1 MPTPAMPLQP
11 ATAALTTDD
20 ALVAFVHINKCGG
33 TSVSQAL
40 KSCDLPTSRFAD
52 SPRASR
58 GEWLHHHTLR
68 AYARMNPTR
77 NVSSL
82 RSFAIVRDP
91 YARMVSLFY
100 YLAEKPALGVRNGE
114 MPSPSDL
121 PSPSELR
128 ANASAMVPFFQ
139 AWLYRL
145 NTRYPV
151 GSADARFFTGMRGG
165 VEGPRRDASQTAWL
179 EDEAGDVPRGLVLL
193 TLNETLD
200 AQWRR
205 LTRTMLPEC
214 TGVELPHEKS
224 SGSHYVSTAEHFAGD
239 GGVAASILEAHVARD
254 FGPPLRFSR
263 LAQQRERP
271 RVDAGLW
278 WEGERPVS

>member
-1 MPTPAMPLQP
+1 MLQP

-20 ALVAFVHINKCGG
+20 ALIAFVHINKCGG

-52 SPRASR
+52 DGVEGAY
-58 GEWLHHHTLR
+58 GIHHHTLR
-68 AYARMNPTR
+68 AYAQMNPTR

-82 RSFAIVRDP
+82 LSFAIVRDP
-91 YARMVSLFY
+91 FARMVSLFY
-100 YLAEKPALGVRNGE
+100 YQLSRCAGDDLRAPTCADL
-114 MPSPSDL
+114 PPPSDL
-121 PSPSELR
+121 PSRSELR
-128 ANASAMVPFFQ
+128 ANASAMVPYFQ
-139 AWLYRL
+139 AWLRRL
-145 NTRYPV
+145 DARYPV
-151 GSADARFFTGMRGG
+151 GSADARLFTGMRATGN
-165 VEGPRRDASQTAWL
+165 EGPRRDASQTAWL

-205 LTRTMLPEC
+205 FTSTTLPQC
-214 TGVELPHEKS
+214 TGVELPYEKS
-224 SGSHYVSTAEHFAGD
+224 SGSHHVSTTEHFEGD

-263 LAQQRERP
+263 LAQQRERL
-271 RVDAGLW
+271 RVEAGLW
-278 WEGERPVS
+278 WEGRGIS